1 MKQALPLLE
10 VLNLAK
16 YYEEE
21 GGGFKQRRKKL
32 RALDGVSFDLKQ
44 GETLGLVGESG
55 CGKSTLGRLLVR
67 LEKSDQGQ
75 ILYEGTDVTAWQGE
89 KLRQWRRNV
98 QMIFQDAFA
107 SLNPRL
113 SVEEI
118 IRDPLR
124 NYEGLGARE
133 MVGRVEELLEMVGLE
148 PSARFRYPLEFSG
161 GQRQRIAIARALA
174 LGPRLLVCD
183 ECVASLDVSIQA
195 QILQLIQSLKE
206 KLGLSLLFISHDLA
220 VINYISDR
228 VAVMYLGKIVEIL
241 ESGTLVEEA
250 RHPYTQALFA
260 AVPLPDP
267 AQKSVV
273 PLLLQG
279 EPPNL
284 INPPSGCSFHPRCP
298 QAMDKCRQEEPAVRE
313 ISPKHWVACHGVS

>member
-1 MKQALPLLE
+1 MKQTLPLLE
-10 VLNLAK
+10 VSELGK
-16 YYEEE
+16 YYAGP
-21 GGGFKQRRKKL
+21 GGVKQRRKKL
-32 RALDGVSFDLKQ
+32 RAVDGVSFDLKQ

-55 CGKSTLGRLLVR
+55 CGKSTLGRLLLR
-67 LEKSDQGQ
+67 LEKADQGR
-75 ILYEGTDVTAWQGE
+75 ILYEGADITAWQGRR
-89 KLRQWRRNV
+89 LRQWRRNV

-124 NYEGLGARE
+124 NYERRGAKAWAA
-133 MVGRVEELLEMVGLE
+133 RVEELLEMVGLE
-148 PSARFRYPLEFSG
+148 PGARFRYPHEFSG

-206 KLGLSLLFISHDLA
+206 RLGLSLLFISHDLA

-228 VAVMYLGKIVEIL
+228 VGVMYLGKIVEIL
-241 ESGTLVEEA
+241 EAGNLLEAA
-250 RHPYTQALFA
+250 RHPYTQALFS

-267 AQKSVV
+267 AQRNAAQ
-273 PLLLQG
+273 LLLRG
-279 EPPNL
+279 EPPNPL
-284 INPPSGCSFHPRCP
+284 NRPAGCSFHPRCP
-298 QAMDKCRQEEPAVRE
+298 QVMERCRQEEPAVRE
-313 ISPKHWVACHGVS
+313 ISPKHWVACHGI

>member
-1 MKQALPLLE
+1 MTKNRPLTRI
-10 VLNLAK
+10 AK
-16 YYEEE
+16 YYEGE
-21 GGGFKQRRKKL
+21 GGGFKQRRRKL
-32 RALDGVSFDLKQ
+32 RAVDGVSFDLKK

-55 CGKSTLGRLLVR
+55 CGKSTLGRMLVR
-67 LEKSDQGQ
+67 LEKSDQGK
-75 ILYEGTDVTAWQGE
+75 IIYEGNDVTAWQGE

-124 NYEGLGARE
+124 NYERLGARE
-133 MVGRVEELLEMVGLE
+133 LAGRVEELLEMVGLE
-148 PSARFRYPLEFSG
+148 PRARFRYPHEFSG

-195 QILQLIQSLKE
+195 QILQLIPSLKE
-206 KLGLSLLFISHDLA
+206 RLGLSLLFISHDLA

-241 ESGTLVEEA
+241 EAGSLIEA
-250 RHPYTQALFA
+250 AWHPYTQALFS

-267 AQKSVV
+267 AQRNAAQ
-273 PLLLQG
+273 LLLRG
-279 EPPNL
+279 EPPNPL
-284 INPPSGCSFHPRCP
+284 NRPAGCSFHPRCP
-298 QAMDKCRQEEPAVRE
+298 QVMERCRQAEPEVRE
-313 ISPKHWVACHGVS
+313 ISPKHWVACHRI